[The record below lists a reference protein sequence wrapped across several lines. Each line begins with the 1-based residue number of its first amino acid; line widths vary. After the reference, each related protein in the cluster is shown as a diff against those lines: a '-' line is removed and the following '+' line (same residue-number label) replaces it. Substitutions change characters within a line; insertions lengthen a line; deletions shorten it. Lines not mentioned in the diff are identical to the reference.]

1 MMTVA
6 AASAN
11 NELTIDDLA
20 RLAKVPVRTIRE
32 YQTMRLLPPPTK
44 RGRVGLYGPDHT
56 RRLELISR
64 LQRRG
69 YSLAGIRDLLA
80 AWDSGAGLP
89 ALLGVDISSAAL
101 DETPLRLTNRE
112 LAERLPGLDAKG
124 RHAAHAA
131 GLVQP
136 GGTDHVLVRSPA
148 LLALAAEGV
157 AVGVPLGAML
167 EMIGEI
173 RSLVTPLADA
183 IANQIVERIW
193 DRAAT
198 YDTET
203 DLEPLF
209 RRGRLLLLQGVAS
222 TLADRLGDALISRAD
237 ESERGAALRN
247 MIDRVRV
254 GAVVDSA
261 GNLEHR
267 TR

>member
-1 MMTVA
+1 MTVT
-6 AASAN
+6 AASTD

-20 RLAKVPVRTIRE
+20 RLVKVPVRTIRE
-32 YQTMRLLPPPTK
+32 YQTMRLLPPPIK
-44 RGRVGLYGPDHT
+44 RGRIGLYGSDHT

-69 YSLAGIRDLLA
+69 YSLAGIRDLLT

-89 ALLGVDISSAAL
+89 ALLGVDIGSAAL

-112 LAERLPGLDAKG
+112 LAERLAGLDADARG
-124 RHAAHAA
+124 AARAA
-131 GLVQP
+131 GLFQSD
-136 GGTDHVLVRSPA
+136 GTDHVLVRSPA

-157 AVGVPLGAML
+157 AVGVPLGDML

-173 RSLVTPLADA
+173 RSLITPLADT
-183 IANQIVERIW
+183 IADQIVERIW
-193 DRAAT
+193 DRVAT
-198 YDTET
+198 NGTET

-222 TLADRLGDALISRAD
+222 TLADRLGDALFSRAD
-237 ESERGAALRN
+237 EGERGALLRG

-261 GNLEHR
+261 GSIDHR
-267 TR
+267 KLK

>member
-1 MMTVA
+1 MTVTT
-6 AASAN
+6 ASAD

-44 RGRVGLYGPDHT
+44 RGRVGLYGSDHT

-89 ALLGVDISSAAL
+89 ALLGVDIGSAAL

-112 LAERLPGLDAKG
+112 LAERLAGLDAKA
-124 RHAAHAA
+124 RRAARAA
-131 GLVQP
+131 GLFQP
-136 GGTDHVLVRSPA
+136 DGTDHVLVRSPA

-157 AVGVPLGAML
+157 AVGVPLGDML

-173 RSLVTPLADA
+173 RSLLTPLADT
-183 IANQIVERIW
+183 IADQIVERIW
-193 DRAAT
+193 DRVAT
-198 YDTET
+198 NGTET

-209 RRGRLLLLQGVAS
+209 RRGRPPVAARRREHARRPS
-222 TLADRLGDALISRAD
+222 RRRAPSLA
-237 ESERGAALRN
+237 
-247 MIDRVRV
+247 
-254 GAVVDSA
+254 
-261 GNLEHR
+261 R
-267 TR
+267 TRVSAARRCGA